1 MSEPEVS
8 PWQVWWTSFD
18 PQVGR
23 EQAGLR
29 PAVVVGT
36 SLACELPNG
45 LALVVPCTS
54 TDRGLPFHP
63 VLTCLAQPSFAMC
76 DQLKS
81 LSRERLVRLHPATVA
96 PAEAD
101 VIRFVLRRLVDVG

>member
-1 MSEPEVS
+1 MSEPAVS

-29 PAVVVGT
+29 PVVVVGT
-36 SLACELPNG
+36 SFACELPNG
-45 LALVVPCTS
+45 LALVIPCTT

-63 VLTCLAQPSFAMC
+63 AISCLAQLSFVMC

-81 LSRERLVRLHPATVA
+81 LSRERLVRLHPAAVSA
-96 PAEAD
+96 DEAA
-101 VIRFVLRRLVDVG
+101 VIQFVLRRLVDVG

>member
-1 MSEPEVS
+1 MTDPEVA

-45 LALVVPCTS
+45 FVLVVPCTT

-63 VLTCLAQPSFAMC
+63 PISCLAQPSFAIC

-81 LSRERLVRLHPATVA
+81 LSRERPVRLHPATVSSA
-96 PAEAD
+96 GVAA
-101 VIRFVLRRLVDVG
+101 VQFVLRRLVDVG